1 MSDSSR
7 AVFLSYA
14 SQDAQ
19 AARRI
24 CDALREAGL
33 EVWFDQSELRGGDAW
48 DASIRTQI
56 RECALFVPIVSANS
70 NARSEGYFRREW
82 NLAVTRMLDMS
93 DDHAFL
99 VPVVIDETTQESARV
114 PDRFRERQW
123 SRLPGGE
130 PPKSFVDRVKR
141 LLAGTVELPPR
152 RGPAGARSD
161 NLPLPLD
168 SFIGR
173 GREVRELEG
182 LLATAPLVTL
192 TGAGGTGKTRLS
204 LRVAAGLVDRFPDG
218 VWLVELAPIADARL
232 VPQAIASALGVKEA
246 GGRPIAEA
254 LANHVRPRSLLLVLD
269 NCEHLSA
276 SCAEIAK
283 ALLSASPNLKI
294 LATSREPMR
303 VRGETTYPVLPL
315 PAPEWREAID
325 ADAILRSDAVRLF
338 VDRAI
343 AAQPA
348 FAVTDGNAA
357 VVAEI
362 CRHLDGLPLAIELA
376 AARVRALS
384 VETIAGRLGE
394 RFHLLASG
402 DPTALPRQQTLRAL
416 IDWSHDLLTQPE
428 RMLLRR
434 LAVFAGSWTVDAAE
448 SVASGSGIDKPDVLD
463 LMTSLV
469 EKSLVT
475 HEAKG
480 TRYRLLETIREYAL
494 ERLAEAGE
502 ADATRTRHL
511 AHYLALAERANPELV
526 GPDQGMWLA
535 RLDAERENFLAA
547 HAWCDPAEA
556 GPGAGLRLV
565 RALRRY
571 WISRG
576 LPGLAHR
583 LVVEALARPGA
594 EERSLARCRA
604 LFDAGQ
610 LDSCMGRYAEAMGYL
625 SESLAIAREIG
636 DAGRI
641 EAVLQALG
649 VAAHGL
655 GDMGAAR
662 GHSEEALALAKA
674 LGNKREL
681 AAALTVVAQL
691 DRVEGR
697 PEAAELLN
705 EQAVA
710 LAREL
715 GDRESIA
722 IGLLNLAMVSA
733 GRERPDRA
741 GDLVAEAIAIAGE
754 TGSKPLEQSVMDVC
768 SGLAASRGEWEH
780 AARFYGMAQ
789 ARVELTGMQRD
800 PADEAFLAPRVAAA
814 RQALGAAAFEAA
826 QAAGRESGD
835 GEPLAEARAWISRSG

>member
-1 MSDSSR
+1 MHAGRVRLRPILMTTFALIAGMLPVAIGLGEGGEFYRPMAVAIIGGTITSTMLTLLVVPTFYDSIEIARDRAFAKFHAREARWNPFVGLRRSPLVEAILALVGDPVRPGASRRRRTRSSPGAGGPRAPRSRWRATDAGPAAGPPAERAPGIRGGVRISRQLRAPGDPSHGEDLARLSPPRLGSRASFAMSDSSR
-7 AVFLSYA
+7 AIFLSYA

-56 RECALFVPIVSANS
+56 RECALFVPIVSAS
-70 NARSEGYFRREW
+70 SSARSEGYFRREW

-141 LLAGTVELPPR
+141 LLAGTGEQPPR

-254 LANHVRPRSLLLVLD
+254 LANHVRQRSLLLVLD

-315 PAPEWREAID
+315 PAPERRGAID

-357 VVAEI
+357 AVAEI

-475 HEAKG
+475 HEAQG
-480 TRYRLLETIREYAL
+480 HPLPA
-494 ERLAEAGE
+494 AG
-502 ADATRTRHL
+502 DHSR
-511 AHYLALAERANPELV
+511 
-526 GPDQGMWLA
+526 
-535 RLDAERENFLAA
+535 
-547 HAWCDPAEA
+547 
-556 GPGAGLRLV
+556 V
-565 RALRRY
+565 RA
-571 WISRG
+571 
-576 LPGLAHR
+576 
-583 LVVEALARPGA
+583 
-594 EERSLARCRA
+594 
-604 LFDAGQ
+604 
-610 LDSCMGRYAEAMGYL
+610 
-625 SESLAIAREIG
+625 
-636 DAGRI
+636 
-641 EAVLQALG
+641 
-649 VAAHGL
+649 
-655 GDMGAAR
+655 GAAR
-662 GHSEEALALAKA
+662 
-674 LGNKREL
+674 
-681 AAALTVVAQL
+681 
-691 DRVEGR
+691 
-697 PEAAELLN
+697 
-705 EQAVA
+705 
-710 LAREL
+710 
-715 GDRESIA
+715 
-722 IGLLNLAMVSA
+722 
-733 GRERPDRA
+733 
-741 GDLVAEAIAIAGE
+741 
-754 TGSKPLEQSVMDVC
+754 
-768 SGLAASRGEWEH
+768 
-780 AARFYGMAQ
+780 
-789 ARVELTGMQRD
+789 
-800 PADEAFLAPRVAAA
+800 
-814 RQALGAAAFEAA
+814 
-826 QAAGRESGD
+826 
-835 GEPLAEARAWISRSG
+835 RSGRG